1 MLHFHFHFQ
10 PIEFSH
16 IEQGEKEVEK
26 EERQIG
32 LTIGGEQAS
41 VAASHGITQGI
52 KARVRY

>member
-1 MLHFHFHFQ
+1 MLHFQ
-10 PIEFSH
+10 PIEFSHH

-26 EERQIG
+26 GERQIG
-32 LTIGGEQAS
+32 LTIGGEQAT